1 MSRTRISTEE
11 MRRLLGETVAAPPR
25 PDPAGRMERSFQSTS
40 TTSPKVWGGVQKAV
54 LVLLVA
60 AALYG
65 LWQWQEGRLILA
77 ADPNSQSVEA
87 IVTDPEV
94 SSTNSAAL
102 AAEVPASDSVLDASG
117 YVNAVRLATVSS
129 VTTGRLEEVLVREGS
144 RVTTGQLLARLDSKD
159 IQRQVSLAEA
169 QLVSAQSMLKQQ
181 QVQRAEAQDQR
192 QRIARLH
199 QQGFASDDE
208 LTKADFAV
216 SRLAAAVAV
225 NESEVVVAERRLSI
239 HQQQLLNTN
248 IYAPFDGLVID
259 RAAEVG
265 EIVSPVSA
273 GGGFTRTGIF
283 TLVDT
288 SSIEAHVKVNESYI
302 GRIQQGQTVTITPR
316 SYPDLKLKGEVSTI
330 MPAAEK
336 ETASVK
342 VIVTFL
348 DHDERILPN
357 MSVDLSFNEG
367 EQSGLSTQDLDAAL
381 AHGRGAL

>member
-11 MRRLLGETVAAPPR
+11 MRRLLGETVAAPPH
-25 PDPAGRMERSFQSTS
+25 PDSTRRMERSFQSTS
-40 TTSPKVWGGVQKAV
+40 SSRHSAWGGVQKAALAV
-54 LVLLVA
+54 LVI

-65 LWQWQEGRLILA
+65 VWQWQEGRLILA
-77 ADPNSQSVEA
+77 AAPNSQSADTVAVETETSN
-87 IVTDPEV
+87 VV
-94 SSTNSAAL
+94 SAGLNN
-102 AAEVPASDSVLDASG
+102 EVPASDSVLDASG

-181 QVQRAEAQDQR
+181 QVQHAEAQDQH

-367 EQSGLSTQDLDAAL
+367 EQSGVSAADLDAAL
-381 AHGRGAL
+381 AHRKGAL

>member
-25 PDPAGRMERSFQSTS
+25 PDSAGRMERSFQSTS

-54 LVLLVA
+54 LALLVA

-87 IVTDPEV
+87 MATDPEV
-94 SSTNSAAL
+94 SSTNSAVL

-181 QVQRAEAQDQR
+181 QVQHAEAQDQR

>member
-1 MSRTRISTEE
+1 
-11 MRRLLGETVAAPPR
+11 MRRLLGETVAAPPH
-25 PDPAGRMERSFQSTS
+25 PDSTRRMERSFQSTS
-40 TTSPKVWGGVQKAV
+40 SSRHSAWGGVQKAALAV
-54 LVLLVA
+54 LVI

-65 LWQWQEGRLILA
+65 VWQWQEGRLILA
-77 ADPNSQSVEA
+77 AAPNSQSADTVAVETETSN
-87 IVTDPEV
+87 VV
-94 SSTNSAAL
+94 SAGLNN
-102 AAEVPASDSVLDASG
+102 EVPASDSVLDASG

-181 QVQRAEAQDQR
+181 QVQHAEAQDQH

-367 EQSGLSTQDLDAAL
+367 EQSGVSAADLDAAL
-381 AHGRGAL
+381 AHRKGAL

>member
-11 MRRLLGETVAAPPR
+11 MRRLLGETVAAPPH
-25 PDPAGRMERSFQSTS
+25 PDSTRRMERSFQSTS
-40 TTSPKVWGGVQKAV
+40 PSRHSAWGGVQKAALAV
-54 LVLLVA
+54 LVI

-65 LWQWQEGRLILA
+65 VWQWQEGRLILA
-77 ADPNSQSVEA
+77 AAPNSQSEDTVAVETETSNVA
-87 IVTDPEV
+87 SVGL
-94 SSTNSAAL
+94 NN
-102 AAEVPASDSVLDASG
+102 EVPASDSVLDASG

-181 QVQRAEAQDQR
+181 QVQHAEAQDQH

-302 GRIQQGQTVTITPR
+302 GRIQKGQAVTITPR
-316 SYPDLKLKGEVSTI
+316 SYPDLQLKGEVSTI

-367 EQSGLSTQDLDAAL
+367 EQSGVSAADLDAAL
-381 AHGRGAL
+381 AHRKGAL